1 MDSWNTLWTKL
12 TLWLMTM
19 FVCDEHFVKQFD
31 ILLTAHY
38 KTFYSMIPLHNG
50 SMPSDFEW
58 IPSQNVSIT
67 FFCPIL
73 ILEKEPVFPFSM
85 LSAKQRNYWY
95 HFYNDFGMTRVMTG
109 DWTRDLPHL
118 KPALYHYAIEEAV
131 IDWGLNP
138 GPPTLEASTIPLGY
152 RGGTSYLI
160 HHCESFLIN
169 FPLAT

>member
-19 FVCDEHFVKQFD
+19 YVCDEHFVKQFD

-58 IPSQNVSIT
+58 IPSQIVSIT

-85 LSAKQRNYWY
+85 LSAKQGHYWY
-95 HFYNDFGMTRVMTG
+95 HFYNVFGMTWSLTG
-109 DWTRDLPHL
+109 
-118 KPALYHYAIEEAV
+118 
-131 IDWGLNP
+131 GLNP
-138 GPPTLEASTIPLGY
+138 WPPALEASTLPLGY
-152 RGGTSYLI
+152 RGGGHWLGIEHGTSRTRSQHSTTRL
-160 HHCESFLIN
+160 S
-169 FPLAT
+169 